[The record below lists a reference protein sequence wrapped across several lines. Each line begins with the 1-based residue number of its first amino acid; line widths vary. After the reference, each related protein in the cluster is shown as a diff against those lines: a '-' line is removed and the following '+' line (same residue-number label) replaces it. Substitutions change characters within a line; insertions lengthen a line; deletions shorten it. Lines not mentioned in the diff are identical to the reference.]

1 MHRGMQVQSNTH
13 EIGDRMHG
21 HNNAFLPTAQYLL
34 SIGLCPV
41 LLQGKKPVF
50 TTYTSY
56 LPGPAGS
63 DELQLPVGQRPLRYS
78 HALLQTWA
86 DEYPCANVG
95 MLTSQRPCIDL
106 DAPAIWEAIADLV
119 PVTPHV
125 KRGKKG
131 KTFVYSVHP
140 TDPVRRTRTFVNRFN
155 KSEML
160 LEVLAHGRQTVL
172 PPSIHPE
179 TGLPYEWVGMP
190 EWGYMVGVPLGPEAP
205 PPLSQAQVDAIEARL
220 EELGLTRKRAER
232 GEGLCRAI
240 SDHERVRYVAY
251 LAPKLAEKL
260 AAVREAVA
268 GSRQDALNGA
278 CYALAGWVR
287 EGFVG
292 EVELEEWMRE
302 ACEANG
308 YIRDDGDKAFT
319 RQFRKALDDGWGAEL
334 PDLDGAGRV
343 EAAMGKAP
351 LSATSPA
358 VGYAE
363 PVEFWTYDGTL
374 PPEEPELIRRLLPAT
389 PGSLAFLA
397 GKSGMGKSFCA
408 AAMAV
413 ALGMGVGAS
422 FFGHPVRERVGTI
435 IVAAEGAGG
444 MRARLYAAATAMGAK
459 DRLPIVVVPRCGN
472 LCLEADRAAMHGA
485 LLRARDHLHQAY
497 GVRVGALVVDTMLA
511 AFGMEDEG
519 ASAEAQKICG
529 YLRQM
534 GELVGAVVMPIHHVG
549 KDGTQGMRGSSA
561 FYAAADY
568 VLICGGDHDHETG
581 KTENRYLAVDK
592 SRNDSTG
599 PVANVILEVINLG
612 LNQYGEVRTTCFYKM
627 GEGEVDPKAHKR
639 DQSHGL
645 HKATFDKAY
654 DMVAE
659 RDQLKPGQGVPTA
672 SLRMQFNILSH
683 VGSPAGKRQA
693 WKRVSEHN
701 LLAKSY
707 SVVNDVWR
715 RETSSVT
722 NYEMSQNVTNCHA

>member
-1 MHRGMQVQSNTH
+1 MHIGMQVQSNTH

-63 DELQLPVGQRPLRYS
+63 DELQLPIGQRPLRYS

-86 DEYPCANVG
+86 DEYPGANVG

-131 KTFVYSVHP
+131 KTFIYSVHP

-205 PPLSQAQVDAIEARL
+205 PPISQAQVDAIEARL

-260 AAVREAVA
+260 AAVREAMA

-278 CYALAGWVR
+278 CYALSPWVR

-334 PDLDGAGRV
+334 PDLDGTGRV

-351 LSATSPA
+351 LSGISPA
-358 VGYAE
+358 VAVFSLPVVRAADMLTQPVPQREWLVRGWIPHKQITLLYGDGGTGKTTLLLQLAIAASQGATWMGVKLARHKVLFITAE
-363 PVEFWTYDGTL
+363 DELSEVHYRLDQMTRLLGKDVGDLVIVSLADLEVAELMSLDGKTL
-374 PPEEPELIRRLLPAT
+374 KPTPTLDSICELIGRQGVDVVMMDPIADLFGGNEIDKQQVTKFMRMLRKRIAFDLGCSLVIAAHPSSDGMRTGKGTSGSMAWSNSARSRMYFSHDKETGISTLELMKSNRSKVGESVSLKWVDGVFVQVSEEVRALVSPEAEAKIMARLDKEGPIYKYGSRSDDWVGFMIGLELGENLANPKGKEKVRRLLD
-389 PGSLAFLA
+389 GWEKLGYVKKLAKTGA
-397 GKSGMGKSFCA
+397 GKNKQDYVQWLSYGDKIN
-408 AAMAV
+408 
-413 ALGMGVGAS
+413 LN
-422 FFGHPVRERVGTI
+422 
-435 IVAAEGAGG
+435 
-444 MRARLYAAATAMGAK
+444 
-459 DRLPIVVVPRCGN
+459 LP
-472 LCLEADRAAMHGA
+472 
-485 LLRARDHLHQAY
+485 
-497 GVRVGALVVDTMLA
+497 VDTSTA
-511 AFGMEDEG
+511 H
-519 ASAEAQKICG
+519 
-529 YLRQM
+529 LRQ
-534 GELVGAVVMPIHHVG
+534 P
-549 KDGTQGMRGSSA
+549 
-561 FYAAADY
+561 
-568 VLICGGDHDHETG
+568 
-581 KTENRYLAVDK
+581 
-592 SRNDSTG
+592 
-599 PVANVILEVINLG
+599 
-612 LNQYGEVRTTCFYKM
+612 
-627 GEGEVDPKAHKR
+627 
-639 DQSHGL
+639 
-645 HKATFDKAY
+645 
-654 DMVAE
+654 
-659 RDQLKPGQGVPTA
+659 
-672 SLRMQFNILSH
+672 
-683 VGSPAGKRQA
+683 
-693 WKRVSEHN
+693 
-701 LLAKSY
+701 
-707 SVVNDVWR
+707 
-715 RETSSVT
+715 
-722 NYEMSQNVTNCHA
+722 

>member
-1 MHRGMQVQSNTH
+1 MHIGMQVQNSV
-13 EIGDRMHG
+13 
-21 HNNAFLPTAQYLL
+21 FLTTAQYLL
-34 SIGLCPV
+34 SIGLAPV

-50 TTYTSY
+50 TTYTRY
-56 LPGPAGS
+56 MPGQAGS
-63 DELQLPVGQRPLRYS
+63 DELQLPLDKRPLRYTPD
-78 HALLQTWA
+78 LLRQW
-86 DEYPCANVG
+86 DREYPGANVG
-95 MLTSQRPCIDL
+95 MLTDRRHCIDL
-106 DAPAIWEAIADLV
+106 DAEHIWPAIADLV

-131 KTFVYSVHP
+131 KTFIYSVHP
-140 TDPVRRTRTFVNRFN
+140 TDPVRRTRTFVNRFD
-155 KSEML
+155 KEML

-179 TGLPYEWVGMP
+179 TGLPYEWVAMP

-205 PPLSQAQVDAIEARL
+205 PPISQAQVDAIEARL
-220 EELGLTRKRAER
+220 EERGLTRKRAER
-232 GEGLCRAI
+232 SEGLCRAI
-240 SDHERVRYVAY
+240 ADHERARYVAY

-268 GSRQDALNGA
+268 GFRQDALNGA
-278 CYALAGWVR
+278 CYALSPWVR

-319 RQFRKALDDGWGAEL
+319 RQFRKALDDGWEAEL
-334 PDLDGAGRV
+334 PDLDAGRV

-358 VGYAE
+358 AGYAE

-413 ALGMGVGAS
+413 ALGIGVGMT

-444 MRARLYAAATAMGAK
+444 MRARLYAAATALGAK

-485 LLRARDHLHQAY
+485 LLRARDHLLQEH

-534 GELVGAVVMPIHHVG
+534 GELVGAVVVPIHHVG

-599 PVANVILEVINLG
+599 PVANVILEVVNLG

-645 HKATFDKAY
+645 HKEAFDKAF

-659 RDQLKPGQGVPTA
+659 RDQLKPGQGVPTS
-672 SLRMQFNILSH
+672 SLRMQFNLLSH
-683 VGSPAGKRQA
+683 VGTGSGKRMA
-693 WKRVSEHN
+693 WKRVSEQA
-701 LLAKSY
+701 LMAKSY
-707 SVVNDVWR
+707 SCVGDVWR
-715 RETSSVT
+715 RETMSVT
-722 NYEMSQNVTNCHA
+722 NYQM